1 MGSISSSSKNNKTK
15 ACESQDEN
23 SYDFELKS
31 ENSKKNQSTNIQSEI
46 SEKSI
51 ISDTNENKIP
61 YKFEWKE
68 GGRNIKITGS
78 FLNDW
83 KDQLEMKKNLNTGF
97 YEIIL
102 NIPKGIHQFKFIVD
116 KKWECSSNYLTI
128 KEKNNINNIIDL
140 TNYEPNQKSD
150 YNKWL
155 NSKENKKK
163 KKRGIKDSTEY
174 NCNWPNIND
183 INDEA
188 PTIPFHYINFFDL
201 NNTSN
206 QDYIKNNS
214 NINFYFNN
222 SRNKLENTTFKT
234 IMTISHDKISH
245 LCNSFKNDNNDNY
258 THISITQRNKHKFLT
273 FIYYSPKREV

>member
-1 MGSISSSSKNNKTK
+1 
-15 ACESQDEN
+15 
-23 SYDFELKS
+23 
-31 ENSKKNQSTNIQSEI
+31 
-46 SEKSI
+46 
-51 ISDTNENKIP
+51 
-61 YKFEWKE
+61 
-68 GGRNIKITGS
+68 
-78 FLNDW
+78 
-83 KDQLEMKKNLNTGF
+83 MKKNINTGF
-97 YEIIL
+97 FEIEL
-102 NIPKGIHQFKFIVD
+102 NITKGIHQFKFIVD

-188 PTIPFHYINFFDL
+188 PTIPFHYMNFFDL